1 MGVNQATHGS
11 PDSRNVWGNDTT
23 SEANDGKTKTH
34 PGVGLKV
41 LVPEEQLA
49 DVHTSDAQAICP
61 IKADT
66 DGQQSYHD
74 VMAGPTTVTSSSTSR
89 AQTHKIKYSILQYT
103 GIPSMF

>member
-11 PDSRNVWGNDTT
+11 SDSRNVLGNDTT

-41 LVPEEQLA
+41 LLPEEQLA
-49 DVHTSDAQAICP
+49 DMHTSNTQAICP
-61 IKADT
+61 IKGDT

-74 VMAGPTTVTSSSTSR
+74 VVAGPTTVSSSSTSC
-89 AQTHKIKYSILQYT
+89 AQTHKIK
-103 GIPSMF
+103 